1 MDSARE
7 HILSKIR
14 ASQGE
19 GGGDAAESR
28 AAIQLPHPQFSN
40 APETGLVD
48 QFEAKLGQ
56 VQGTCGRV
64 QSLDDVPDQI
74 SDYLSSMR
82 GNLEVVL
89 TPHADIAGLDWHVS
103 IPESGPRESFRS
115 STIGAESALYWR
127 RNLVNNRE

>member
-14 ASQGE
+14 ASQGD

-64 QSLDDVPDQI
+64 QSLDAVPDQI

-89 TPHADIAGLDWHVS
+89 TPHADIAGLDWHGFEYLS
-103 IPESGPRESFRS
+103 LIH
-115 STIGAESALYWR
+115 I
-127 RNLVNNRE
+127 